1 MALRLFRFRKPHRSP
16 PGSPPGTLTVDPGAQ
31 APRMHAMLIGPDG
44 VDETD
49 TPDIAP
55 PPDGRVL
62 WLNVAGLGDLAT
74 LQQIARVFNLHP
86 LAMEDVVSLNQR
98 PKAEDY
104 ENHQFLVL
112 RMPDMTAGD
121 LTTDQV
127 SVFLVG
133 QTVITFEERSGDVF
147 DPVRAR
153 LRNPQSPI
161 RARGADYLTYALID
175 AAIDSFFPVVDKM
188 GERLESLED
197 EIIDETG
204 LVQIGMIHALKH
216 QLMGLRSTI
225 WPMRDMLSTI
235 LREEHPRF
243 GEATRIYLRDAQD
256 HTFQLIDM
264 IETYREIATG
274 LVDIF
279 LSAQSNRMNEV
290 MQVLTLIATIF
301 IPLTF
306 IVGVYGMNFVDMP
319 ELHWRWGYPAVLL
332 LMALIALVLTLW
344 FRRKGWLGGG
354 GRR

>member
-1 MALRLFRFRKPHRSP
+1 
-16 PGSPPGTLTVDPGAQ
+16 
-31 APRMHAMLIGPDG
+31 
-44 VDETD
+44 
-49 TPDIAP
+49 
-55 PPDGRVL
+55 
-62 WLNVAGLGDLAT
+62 
-74 LQQIARVFNLHP
+74 
-86 LAMEDVVSLNQR
+86 
-98 PKAEDY
+98 
-104 ENHQFLVL
+104 
-112 RMPDMTAGD
+112 
-121 LTTDQV
+121 
-127 SVFLVG
+127 
-133 QTVITFEERSGDVF
+133 
-147 DPVRAR
+147 
-153 LRNPQSPI
+153 
-161 RARGADYLTYALID
+161 ID

>member
-1 MALRLFRFRKPHRSP
+1 MALRLFRYRKPHRSP
-16 PGSPPGTLTVDPGAQ
+16 PGSAPGTMTIDPDAGK
-31 APRMHAMLIGPDG
+31 PRLHAMLIGPDG
-44 VDETD
+44 VEETD
-49 TPDIAP
+49 SPEIAP
-55 PPDGRVL
+55 PPEGRVL
-62 WLNVAGLGDLAT
+62 WLNVTGLGDLTT
-74 LQQIARVFNLHP
+74 LQTLARVFSLHP
-86 LAMEDVVSLNQR
+86 LAMEDVVSRNQR

-112 RMPDMTAGD
+112 RMPDPTADD
-121 LTTDQV
+121 LSTEQV
-127 SVFLVG
+127 SVFLAG
-133 QTVITFEERSGDVF
+133 RAVITFENRRGDVF

-161 RARGADYLTYALID
+161 RGRGADYLTYALID
-175 AAIDSFFPVVDKM
+175 AAIDSFFPVVDRM

-197 EIIDETG
+197 AIIAETG
-204 LVQIGMIHALKH
+204 AVTIGTIHATKH
-216 QLMGLRSTI
+216 DLMALRSTI
-225 WPMRDMLSTI
+225 WPMRDMLSAI

-243 GEATRIYLRDAQD
+243 CESTRIYLRDAQD

-264 IETYREIATG
+264 IETYREIASG

-319 ELHWRWGYPAVLL
+319 ELHWRWGYPAVLM
-332 LMALIALVLTLW
+332 LMAVIALALTAW
-344 FRRKGWLGGG
+344 FRRKGWLG
-354 GRR
+354 RRRR